1 MNKIIFVLAVL
12 CIASSSAQAQR
23 FTESITKT
31 YTFEKKN
38 AQNAVLIYNIDGD
51 VQVEGTTGD
60 HVIVVVEKIITAKTE
75 ARLAIGKAEIQLG
88 SMDLAD
94 SLIFYVKGI
103 GQEFGRNPGR
113 KNNSGHGGWG
123 YIWNQGKNHND
134 LQYEYTMNFKIKV
147 PRNVHVMAST
157 VNDGDVLVSNTNGEV
172 IARNVNGHIKLKD
185 ISGATNAN
193 TINGNVDID
202 YTKNPGSDC
211 RYYTLN
217 GDIRVNFPSIVSGR
231 MSFKSF
237 NGDLYTNFDPL
248 TSLPPV
254 VNKKESDKG
263 VKYKIEDQHYQI
275 RTGGPLLDVETFN
288 GDAYLKEKINK

>member
-1 MNKIIFVLAVL
+1 MNKLIFVLAVL
-12 CIASSSAQAQR
+12 CVTMYSAQAQR
-23 FTESITKT
+23 STESISKT

-38 AQNAVLIYNIDGD
+38 GQNAVLIYNIDGD
-51 VQVEGTTGD
+51 VQVEGTSGD
-60 HVIVVVEKIITAKTE
+60 QVIVVVEKIIMAKTE
-75 ARLAIGKAEIQLG
+75 ARIAAGKEAIQLG
-88 SMDLAD
+88 SIDLAD

-103 GQEFGRNPGR
+103 GQDFGRNPGR
-113 KNNSGHGGWG
+113 KNNGGWG
-123 YIWNQGKNHND
+123 YIWNQGNNHND
-134 LQYEYTMNFKIKV
+134 LQYEYTLNFKIKV

-157 VNDGDVLVSNTNGEV
+157 VNDGDVLVSNTSGEV
-172 IARNVNGHIKLKD
+172 VARNVNGHIKLKD
-185 ISGATNAN
+185 ISGATNAH

-217 GDIRVNFPSIVSGR
+217 GDIHVNFPSVVSGR

-248 TSLPPV
+248 TSLPPL

-263 VKYKIEDQHYQI
+263 VKYKIEDQRYQI
-275 RTGGPLLDVETFN
+275 RSGGPMLDVETFN
-288 GDAYLKEKINK
+288 GDAYLKEKTN

>member
-123 YIWNQGKNHND
+123 YIWNQGNNHND

-202 YTKNPGSDC
+202 YTK
-211 RYYTLN
+211 
-217 GDIRVNFPSIVSGR
+217 
-231 MSFKSF
+231 
-237 NGDLYTNFDPL
+237 FDPL